1 MKVLLINTFEDK
13 GGAAIACKRLMQS
26 LKKQGVSVKMLVR
39 DKQGNEPDVISVHNT
54 GFEKRINYLRF
65 VSERFVIWFNNVFS
79 RKNLFAV
86 SLADTGQD
94 ISGFSAVQEADVIHL
109 HWINAGFLSLKDI
122 RKLLE
127 LGKPIVWTL
136 HDMWIL
142 TGICHC
148 TGNCDRYKEICRYC
162 PLLRFPFR
170 YDLSNRIWKKKKGL
184 LEKGRISFVTCSRWL
199 LEKSS
204 QSALLGQQKLASIP
218 NPINTD
224 VFKITDKAEARQ
236 KLGLPADKCLLLFGA
251 ERADNPMK
259 GITYLIEA
267 LHLLAQKMPE
277 ACSRV
282 EVVIFGKS
290 KVDLP
295 ELPFRSHYV
304 GYIREEERIVAMYNA
319 ANVYVTPSLE
329 DNLPNTVMEALAC
342 GTPVVGF
349 RTGGIPEMVDH
360 RVNGYM
366 ANYKDSVDLTEGIYQ
381 TLFEADSA
389 VLSREARQKVLNC
402 YAEDKIAAAY
412 LNLYEQ
418 VCRKD

>member
-1 MKVLLINTFEDK
+1 MNVVFVNTSEK
-13 GGAAIACKRLMQS
+13 TGGAAIACGRLQKALE
-26 LKKQGVSVKMLVR
+26 LKGIHVELVVR
-39 DKQGNEPDVISVHNT
+39 DKQTVDDTVVSVNT
-54 GFEKRINYLRF
+54 SWLRLKQNRMRF
-65 VSERFVIWFNNVFS
+65 LWERLVIWINNGFS
-79 RKNLFAV
+79 RKNLFSV
-86 SLADTGQD
+86 SLANSGQD
-94 ISGFSAVQEADVIHL
+94 ISRLSVIQQADIIHL
-109 HWINAGFLSLKDI
+109 HWVNAGFLSLRDI

-148 TGNCDRYKEICRYC
+148 TGDCDRYKEICRYC

-170 YDLSNRIWKKKKGL
+170 YDLSNRTWKKKKRL
-184 LEKGRISFVTCSRWL
+184 LEKSRISFVTCSRWL

-204 QSALLGQQKLASIP
+204 QSTLLGQQKLISIP

-267 LHLLAQKMPE
+267 LRLLAQKMPE

-366 ANYKDSVDLTEGIYQ
+366 ANYKDSMDLMEGIYQ

-418 VCRKD
+418 LCRKD